1 MLKSGLILTLA
12 AVASARHCQNITVPV
27 SISSRNGVFDLAP
40 PSTNIEVTNL
50 FLRTAWPGNNG
61 TASVLK
67 GYKTV
72 SGEYKLAATYCEPDD
87 GPGHTLQILTHGVGF
102 DRSYWDFP
110 FGSYN
115 YSYVNRALDAGYSTL
130 TWDRLGIGHS
140 SHGDPVNEIQIFLEV
155 AALKALTDIARH
167 GQLCGVSHRF
177 DKTVHLGH
185 SFGSAMTYALTAS
198 HPNITDG
205 IVLTGFSQVPQF
217 MAYFALGANFAPV
230 GENDVL
236 ARQYAAGYVAPRDSI
251 GVHINFFGPGDF
263 DPEVLKVATQT
274 GQPAAVGEL
283 LTVGSVPKSSE
294 FPGPVMIITG
304 GKCRHV
310 VPNSTVSAQLTKLIA
325 ADRDI
330 PFCGGNCMNTMAI
343 NGSASNLVEY
353 SKGSFKKACAF
364 QATVVPNAGHGL
376 NYNYNA
382 PDVYRA
388 ITDFIKANV

>member
-1 MLKSGLILTLA
+1 MLKPGLILILA
-12 AVASARHCQNITVPV
+12 AVASARQCQNITVPV
-27 SISSRNGVFDLAP
+27 SISSRNGVFDMAAP
-40 PSTNIEVTNL
+40 FTDIDVTNL
-50 FLRTAWPGNNG
+50 FLRMAWPGNNG
-61 TASVLK
+61 TANVLK

-72 SGEYKLAATYCEPDD
+72 SGNYTLAATYCEPDN
-87 GPGHTLQILTHGVGF
+87 GPGHALQILTHGVGF
-102 DRSYWDFP
+102 DRSYWDFS
-110 FGSYN
+110 FANYN

-130 TWDRLGIGHS
+130 TWDRLGIGRS
-140 SHGDPVNEIQIFLEV
+140 SHGDPVNEIQIFLEI
-155 AALKALTDIARH
+155 AALKALTDTARG
-167 GQLCGVSHRF
+167 GQLRGVAHKF
-177 DKTVHLGH
+177 NKTVHLGH
-185 SFGSAMTYALTAS
+185 SFGSAMTYALTAL
-198 HPNITDG
+198 HPDITDA

-217 MAYFALGANFAPV
+217 LAYFALGANFAPV
-230 GENDVL
+230 ANNRLL
-236 ARQYAAGYVAPRDSI
+236 AGHYAAGYVAPRDSI

-263 DPEVLKVATQT
+263 DPEVLKVATET

-304 GKCRHV
+304 
-310 VPNSTVSAQLTKLIA
+310 
-325 ADRDI
+325 DRDI

-353 SKGSFKKACAF
+353 SRDSFKKASAF

-388 ITDFIKANV
+388 ITDFIKASV

>member
-1 MLKSGLILTLA
+1 MLKPGLILILA
-12 AVASARHCQNITVPV
+12 AVASARQCQNITVPV
-27 SISSRNGVFDLAP
+27 SISSRNGVFDMAP
-40 PSTNIEVTNL
+40 PSTDIDVTNL
-50 FLRTAWPGNNG
+50 FLRMAWPGNNG
-61 TASVLK
+61 TANLLK

-72 SGEYKLAATYCEPDD
+72 SGNYTLAATYCEPDN
-87 GPGHTLQILTHGVGF
+87 GPGHALQILTHGVGF
-102 DRSYWDFP
+102 DRSYWDFS
-110 FGSYN
+110 FANYN

-140 SHGDPVNEIQIFLEV
+140 SHGDDPVNEIQIFLEI
-155 AALKALTDIARH
+155 AALKALTDTARG
-167 GQLCGVSHRF
+167 GQLRGVAHKF
-177 DKTVHLGH
+177 NKTVHLGH
-185 SFGSAMTYALTAS
+185 SFGSAMTYALTAL
-198 HPNITDG
+198 HPDITDA

-217 MAYFALGANFAPV
+217 LAYFVLGAHFAPV
-230 GENDVL
+230 ADNRLL
-236 ARQYAAGYVAPRDSI
+236 ARHYAAGYVAPRDSI

-304 GKCRHV
+304 
-310 VPNSTVSAQLTKLIA
+310 
-325 ADRDI
+325 DRDI

-343 NGSASNLVEY
+343 NGSAPNLVEY
-353 SKGSFKKACAF
+353 SRDSFKKASAF

-388 ITDFIKANV
+388 ITDFIKASV